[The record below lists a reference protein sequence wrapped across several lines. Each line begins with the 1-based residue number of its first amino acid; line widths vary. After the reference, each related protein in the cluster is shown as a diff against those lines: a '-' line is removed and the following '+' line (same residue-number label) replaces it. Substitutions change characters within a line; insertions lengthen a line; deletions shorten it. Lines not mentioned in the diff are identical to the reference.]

1 MAESNSNPY
10 LGQKILY
17 LDGSVI
23 KGISNP
29 TKMHLEGENQ
39 FIWIYLTNIWSQ
51 GDLTVEP
58 SLSLL
63 SCLIQ

>member
-1 MAESNSNPY
+1 MAESNSESY
-10 LGQKILY
+10 LGQEFLY
-17 LDGSVI
+17 LDDSVI

-29 TKMHLEGENQ
+29 TKMHLEGEIQ

-58 SLSLL
+58 SLLLL
-63 SCLIQ
+63 SCLI